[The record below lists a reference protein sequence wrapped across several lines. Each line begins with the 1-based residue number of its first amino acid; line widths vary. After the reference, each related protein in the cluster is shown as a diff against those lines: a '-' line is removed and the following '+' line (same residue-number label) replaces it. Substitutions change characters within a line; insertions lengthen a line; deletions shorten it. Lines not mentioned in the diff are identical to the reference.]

1 MTVNLGINGF
11 GRIGRIFFRAALRD
25 EDFQDE
31 FRIVA
36 LNDIVDP
43 RTLAYLLK
51 YDSVHGILEAKIGWT
66 EDSVLIEDEAIMV
79 FNELDPGKIPW
90 KNADV
95 DMVLEST
102 GRYREREMAGRHM
115 MSGVKK
121 VVISAPAKRPD
132 ASIVL
137 GVNEEAYRPD
147 EHNIIDMASCTTNCL
162 ATMAKVLQDNFGI
175 KRGYMATCHAYT
187 NDQRLLDLSHK
198 DLRRARA
205 ACLSIIPTTTGAA
218 VSIGIIIPELDGKLD
233 GIALRVPVANGS
245 LVDLVTELG
254 EEVTKEEVNKAFL
267 DASKGRLKGI
277 LRYTEEPIVSIDI
290 VGDPHS
296 CIIDGESTT
305 AMGGKCNFVKVLGWY
320 DNEWG
325 YSTRLV
331 DLFKYIARR

>member
-175 KRGYMATCHAYT
+175 KRGYMTTCHAYT

-305 AMGGKCNFVKVLGWY
+305 AMGGKGNFVKVLGWY